1 MSNKHNA
8 IVELLLD
15 NENIDVN
22 CRDNQGNTPLHAA
35 VEVGDI
41 ADGDVDDDAFFMTIT
56 GHQYHPRQQGGQR
69 LWCEPAT
76 EAQEHGHWPVST
88 SGGATI
94 EQIVKLL
101 ELFRA
106 GLFPFVGRKF
116 REKVFFGR

>member
-56 GHQYHPRQQGGQR
+56 GHQHYPRQQGGQCR
-69 LWCEPAT
+69 WGEPSV
-76 EAQEHGHWPVST
+76 EAQEHGQPQLQVV
-88 SGGATI
+88 
-94 EQIVKLL
+94 QLL
-101 ELFRA
+101 S
-106 GLFPFVGRKF
+106 
-116 REKVFFGR
+116 

>member
-41 ADGDVDDDAFFMTIT
+41 ADGDVDDNAFFMTIT
-56 GHQYHPRQQGGQR
+56 GHPYHPRQQGGQR
-69 LWCEPAT
+69 LWCEPSV
-76 EAQEHGHWPVST
+76 EAQEHGQPQLQVV
-88 SGGATI
+88 
-94 EQIVKLL
+94 Q
-101 ELFRA
+101 LFS
-106 GLFPFVGRKF
+106 
-116 REKVFFGR
+116 

>member
-22 CRDNQGNTPLHAA
+22 CRDNHGNTPLHAA

-56 GHQYHPRQQGGQR
+56 GHQYQYHPRQQGGQR

-76 EAQEHGHWPVST
+76 EAQEHGQPQLQVV
-88 SGGATI
+88 
-94 EQIVKLL
+94 QL
-101 ELFRA
+101 LFRS
-106 GLFPFVGRKF
+106 
-116 REKVFFGR
+116 